1 MADGADRDPPCSVLS
16 RYPVGPALVHAFTA
30 SGIVCA
36 LFATLAVLE
45 GAWAT
50 AFAWLGVAFL
60 IDGVDGTLARLVDIH
75 RRLPRFSGERL
86 DMVVDYVTYVFVPA
100 LMLLRSGILSGWAGT
115 AAAAFILMSSLYHF
129 SDTASK
135 TEDHH
140 FVGFPAIWN
149 LVAFYLFAFP
159 VPGWLA
165 LAIVIACGCLTFV
178 PMRWLHPMR
187 VRRLMWLNV
196 AATVVWS
203 VAATWVVLVTGL
215 PAQGPAAWLLA
226 AVAVYGIALA
236 ATLPLADAGT
246 GSK

>member
-1 MADGADRDPPCSVLS
+1 MADGADRNPPPTAQTG
-16 RYPVGPALVHAFTA
+16 YPVGPALVHAFTA

-36 LFATLAVLE
+36 LFATLATLE
-45 GAWAT
+45 GAWVT
-50 AFAWLGVAFL
+50 AFIWLGVAFL
-60 IDGVDGTLARLVDIH
+60 IDGVDGTLARLVHIH
-75 RRLPRFSGERL
+75 SRLPRFSGERL

-100 LMLLRSGILSGWAGT
+100 LMLLRSGILSGWVGT

-159 VPGWLA
+159 MPGWLA
-165 LAIVIACGCLTFV
+165 LAIVVVCGCLTFV

-187 VRRLMWLNV
+187 VRRLMWVNV

-203 VAATWVVLVTGL
+203 AAAAWVVLVTGL

-226 AVAVYGIALA
+226 AVALYGIALA
-236 ATLPLADAGT
+236 ATLPLAET
-246 GSK
+246 R